1 MRELLIQ
8 VQANAQKSDQDLAR
22 LRIDKWKADSA
33 SKQQA
38 DASAKSIRRNL
49 TNAVPDLL
57 QRIQASPGS
66 LNANFRLYR
75 NMNALYDTFS
85 ALAESAGAFAS
96 SDQFQPL
103 SADVYQLD
111 QLRRQIAERVDMLAG
126 ANDAE
131 LARLRARLGNT
142 TTGTKSGSTKV
153 VVDDDR
159 PAPKK
164 KPKPAPQPAIVPV
177 RRRRTCAD
185 LTEFRELF
193 RSWRSLLPQT
203 TELPESPIQTCSG
216 GQRPNRVVEG
226 KVSRIQKLMAEYGLL
241 AGSFED

>member
-1 MRELLIQ
+1 MKIAAAHLLLVSSVALMPLCGQAVAATDQTIAPQSAATSATASPDLALRELLIQ

-38 DASAKSIRRNL
+38 DASVVSIRRNL

-85 ALAESAGAFAS
+85 SLAESAGAFAS
-96 SDQFQPL
+96 NDQFQPL

-131 LARLRARLGNT
+131 LARLRARIGNT
-142 TTGTKSGSTKV
+142 TAGTKSSSNKV
-153 VVDDDR
+153 VVDDSK

-164 KPKPAPQPAIVPV
+164 KPKPAP
-177 RRRRTCAD
+177 
-185 LTEFRELF
+185 
-193 RSWRSLLPQT
+193 PQ
-203 TELPESPIQTCSG
+203 Q
-216 GQRPNRVVEG
+216 
-226 KVSRIQKLMAEYGLL
+226 
-241 AGSFED
+241 

>member
-1 MRELLIQ
+1 MKIAAHLLLLSSVALMPFSGRVFAATDQTSTPHPATSATASPDLALSELLIQ

-22 LRIDKWKADSA
+22 LRIDKWKADST

-38 DASAKSIRRNL
+38 NASADSIRRNL

-85 ALAESAGAFAS
+85 SLAESAGAFAP
-96 SDQFQPL
+96 SDQFQLL

-131 LARLRARLGNT
+131 LARLRAKLGNT
-142 TTGTKSGSTKV
+142 TGAKPGSNKV
-153 VVDDDR
+153 VVDDDK
-159 PAPKK
+159 PAPKPKK
-164 KPKPAPQPAIVPV
+164 KPKPASSQ
-177 RRRRTCAD
+177 
-185 LTEFRELF
+185 
-193 RSWRSLLPQT
+193 Q
-203 TELPESPIQTCSG
+203 
-216 GQRPNRVVEG
+216 
-226 KVSRIQKLMAEYGLL
+226 
-241 AGSFED
+241 